1 VCELLP
7 GKCVEQPEI
16 LGVILFTD
24 EAVWPPSSPD
34 LNPCDFFLWGHLKQ
48 LVYWGLQLTMRHLVR
63 IVLTN
68 YKAYSS
74 R

>member
-34 LNPCDFFLWGHLKQ
+34 LNPCDFFFMGAFKTA
-48 LVYWGLQLTMRHLVR
+48 GLLGTPVNNETSGENC
-63 IVLTN
+63 IN
-68 YKAYSS
+68 
-74 R
+74 